1 MIEELSADFIVVA
14 TGSRPRVPD
23 FVPVDHERVLTTRDA
38 YPPPEIPEHAIVVG
52 SGVTG
57 VEFTHLFDS
66 LGSKVTLLVSRQQ
79 VLPIKDAEVASVLE
93 DAFLAARHQPAQGRA
108 RASAVE
114 RDGDVVRVRCEDG
127 RVVEGSHALLA
138 VGLDPEQRGHRARRG
153 RASRSTPAATSAVN
167 HNCLSNVSHIYAA
180 GDVSGKL
187 PLSSVAAMQ
196 GRKIAEHLMGL
207 HNRPHRH
214 LDYDKAA
221 SAVFTDPE
229 IADVG
234 LAEAEAFSEGRKIRV
249 TKVPF
254 TANAKALIKGDPR
267 GFVKILSDPATGVVL
282 GGSIVG
288 RNAAE
293 LISVLAVAVTNGL
306 RVDDIVDS
314 LLVHPSLAELLA
326 DAASLAARSRPLA
339 PSGLRLHEALDELQR
354 RVGDLLPAVVDGERV
369 AAVLELDDLGD
380 RVLVAPLA
388 LERRVADRPRHGVV
402 LGARDDE
409 QRAAVGVLGLDL
421 HLGPRVEVGARGLE
435 EREPGGRDRERVV
448 ELVRLVLAH
457 HVGERVAELL
467 VGERHRA
474 PWLRGLRSTGDDER
488 SAEIGSGSTPR
499 CGAGE
504 MATDAS
510 LQPRPARIS
519 VRSPPNEWPIDRG
532 TLLQLA
538 DEASTWSATCCTD
551 LWANTSGWR
560 LASSTEFGSSGQPAV
575 TVEKPAASKY
585 SAHRSQLLGS
595 SHSPCTNTTGF
606 LPDAFAC
613 RRLAR
618 LRTP

>member
-1 MIEELSADFIVVA
+1 MPSLVILGGGPAGNTCASVAATLGADVTLVERDIVGGAAHLWDCIPSKALIATGGELVELDRAHAMGLSAQGHLDIDALRDGWPRSRAVCTTRSPRSSTSQQVRVILGRAELKGPHEVVIDTNGVIEELSADYIVVA

-23 FVPVDHERVLTTRDA
+23 FVTVDHERVLTTRDA
-38 YPPPEIPEHAIVVG
+38 YPPPEIPEHAIVIG

-66 LGSKVTLLVSRQQ
+66 LGAKVTLLVSRQQ

-93 DAFLAARHQPAQGRA
+93 DAFLQRGISLLKGA

-114 RDGDVVRVRCEDG
+114 RTGDSVVVRCEDG
-127 RVVEGSHALLA
+127 RAIEGSHALLA
-138 VGLDPEQRGHRARRG
+138 VGSIPNSEGLGLDSAGVDVDRGG
-153 RASRSTPAATSAVN
+153 YIPVN
-167 HNCLSNVSHIYAA
+167 HNCLSNVPHIYAA

-234 LAEAEAFSEGRKIRV
+234 LAEAEAFAEGRKIRV

-254 TANAKALIKGDPR
+254 TANAKALIKGDAR

-306 RVDDIVDS
+306 RVGDIVDS

-326 DAASLAARSRPLA
+326 DAAS
-339 PSGLRLHEALDELQR
+339 
-354 RVGDLLPAVVDGERV
+354 
-369 AAVLELDDLGD
+369 
-380 RVLVAPLA
+380 
-388 LERRVADRPRHGVV
+388 
-402 LGARDDE
+402 
-409 QRAAVGVLGLDL
+409 
-421 HLGPRVEVGARGLE
+421 
-435 EREPGGRDRERVV
+435 
-448 ELVRLVLAH
+448 
-457 HVGERVAELL
+457 
-467 VGERHRA
+467 
-474 PWLRGLRSTGDDER
+474 
-488 SAEIGSGSTPR
+488 
-499 CGAGE
+499 
-504 MATDAS
+504 
-510 LQPRPARIS
+510 
-519 VRSPPNEWPIDRG
+519 
-532 TLLQLA
+532 
-538 DEASTWSATCCTD
+538 
-551 LWANTSGWR
+551 
-560 LASSTEFGSSGQPAV
+560 
-575 TVEKPAASKY
+575 
-585 SAHRSQLLGS
+585 
-595 SHSPCTNTTGF
+595 
-606 LPDAFAC
+606 
-613 RRLAR
+613 
-618 LRTP
+618 